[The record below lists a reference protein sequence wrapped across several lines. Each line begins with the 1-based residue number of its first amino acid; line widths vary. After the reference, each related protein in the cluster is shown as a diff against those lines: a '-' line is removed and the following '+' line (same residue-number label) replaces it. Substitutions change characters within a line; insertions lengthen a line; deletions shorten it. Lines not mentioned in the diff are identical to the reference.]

1 MAQYAIMLFAPAP
14 ADADDLTPEQR
25 EAHDRHGEDVEK
37 LGGTMLTAFALQPS
51 TMATTVRGDVV
62 TDGPFL
68 DAKEVV
74 AGFYVIEAPDL
85 DAALEIA
92 KRNPINW
99 LGGGVEVRPVA
110 SGFVKAP
117 AEG

>member
-1 MAQYAIMLFAPAP
+1 MAQYAILLYENAP

-25 EAHDRHGEDVEK
+25 EAHQRHGQDVER
-37 LGGTMLTAFALQPS
+37 LGGSMLAAFALRPS
-51 TMATTVRGDVV
+51 TTATAVRGDAI

-85 DAALEIA
+85 DVALEIA
-92 KRNPINW
+92 RHNPITQF
-99 LGGGVEVRPVA
+99 GGGVEVRPVA
-110 SGFVKAP
+110 SGFVR
-117 AEG
+117 G